1 MANAQLAMTNER
13 MKMLNAY
20 LAKAAP
26 AIKDVVPKHLT
37 PERMIKLVAASAS
50 RQPEILE
57 CTPLSIV
64 QSLII
69 ASSAG
74 LELNTPLG
82 MAYLVAYKNNKTQ
95 TREAQLII
103 GYRGLLELARRSG
116 MLSSIEAH
124 VVHERDGFEIK
135 FGFDPKLD
143 YEPYLGAGDAGA
155 PIAVYAAAHLKDG
168 GRQMEVMRIADVE
181 KIRARSKAGNYGPWV
196 TDYEEM
202 CKKTVLKRL
211 CKLLPMSIEMSAA
224 VAADNAAEHTVER
237 SGSQLEAV
245 NAELADTLVEGLRRS
260 GAEKGASQEVIDIED
275 STKSMDKGDELL
287 EKLNG

>member
-1 MANAQLAMTNER
+1 MTTAQLATTSDR

-37 PERMIKLVAASAS
+37 PERMIKLVAAAAS

-64 QSLII
+64 QALVI

-74 LELNTPLG
+74 LEINTPMGL
-82 MAYLVAYKNNKTQ
+82 AYLIAYRNGKTQ

-103 GYRGLLELARRSG
+103 GYRGLIELARRSG
-116 MLSSIEAH
+116 MLVSIEAH
-124 VVHERDGFEIK
+124 VVHERDRFEFA
-135 FGFDPKLD
+135 FGLEPKLVH
-143 YEPYLGAGDAGA
+143 EPYMGSGEEGAL
-155 PIAVYAAAHLKDG
+155 IAVYAVAHLKDG
-168 GRQMEVMRIADVE
+168 GRQIEVMRIADVD
-181 KIRARSKAGNYGPWV
+181 KIRTRSKAGNYGPWV

-211 CKLLPMSIEMSAA
+211 CKLLPMSIEMGTA
-224 VAADNAAEHTVER
+224 VAADNVAEHTVER
-237 SGSQLEAV
+237 PGSQLEAV

-260 GAEKGASQEVIDIED
+260 GAEKDTSQEVIDIED
-275 STKSMDKGDELL
+275 RAKPKDKGDELL